1 MRSAIFNNYINKY
14 AYFYNKLIAEIK
26 AYEKAKKDYRDF
38 TNIQKY
44 KNWLRSPLI
53 VLSPVSRKIIL
64 KKKAEYCKARKE
76 SVKNAQREFEKY
88 RNQMMKT
95 LKENGLVVY

>member
-1 MRSAIFNNYINKY
+1 MRSAAVNNYMNKY

-44 KNWLRSPLI
+44 KNWSSFPI
-53 VLSPVSRKIIL
+53 DLSPVSIKIIL
-64 KKKAEYCKARKE
+64 KKKAAYCKARKE

-88 RNQMMKT
+88 RNQMMKS
-95 LKENGLVVY
+95 LKENGLVIY